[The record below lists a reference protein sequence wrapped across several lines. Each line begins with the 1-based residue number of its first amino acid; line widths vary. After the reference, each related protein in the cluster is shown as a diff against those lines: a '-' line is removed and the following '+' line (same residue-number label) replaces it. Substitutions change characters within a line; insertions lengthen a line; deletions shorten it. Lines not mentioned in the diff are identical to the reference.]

1 MTSAANTWTTLSYE
15 EVTMNVPHADALVFF
30 GATGDLAYKKIFP
43 ALQAMAKRGH
53 LNVPVIG
60 VAKAGWNLD
69 QLRAGH
75 ATASRT
81 TAASML
87 RLLTAVWLAA
97 LCGWRLQRRGHVS
110 GPPYSARLGAAASA
124 LPRHPADAVRAGRG
138 TTGQGR
144 LRQHRRAG
152 HYRKAL
158 GTDLASARQL
168 NRTAR
173 SRRRRSSASIITW
186 ERPVHNMLF
195 VRFANAFLSHSGT
208 ATMSRAC
215 RSPWRKTSG
224 SRVEALLRGDGRHPR
239 RDPESPVPGA
249 DQSGHG
255 AAGQNR
261 QRIDSG

>member
-1 MTSAANTWTTLSYE
+1 
-15 EVTMNVPHADALVFF
+15 MNVPHADALVFF

-87 RLLTAVWLAA
+87 RLLTGWLAA

-124 LPRHPADAVRAGRG
+124 PSPSRCCSGWSWHNWPRQAAPTPARG
-138 TTGQGR
+138 SLSKSPWHRPR
-144 LRQHRRAG
+144 LRAAAQPHLIR
-152 HYRKAL
+152 
-158 GTDLASARQL
+158 
-168 NRTAR
+168 R
-173 SRRRRSSASIITW
+173 SRRRRSSHRSLPGK
-186 ERPVHNMLF
+186 RPVHNMLF
-195 VRFANAFLSHSGT
+195 VRFANAFLEPFWNRHHVE
-208 ATMSRAC
+208 RADHHGG
-215 RSPWRKTSG
+215 RLRGPG
-224 SRVEALLRGDGRHPR
+224 SRRFL
-239 RDPESPVPGA
+239 
-249 DQSGHG
+249 
-255 AAGQNR
+255 
-261 QRIDSG
+261 